1 MKEQKKRTMTRR
13 HKADTRT
20 FEELDYADQARSINA
35 QIRVLEKAI
44 TANIRRAKKEK
55 RPSPAEKRIEQVE
68 RLVQRLK
75 AKYL

>member
-1 MKEQKKRTMTRR
+1 VARR

-20 FEELDYADQARSINA
+20 FEELDYAEQAKSINA
-35 QIRVLEKAI
+35 QIRVIEKAI
-44 TANIRRAKKEK
+44 TANIRRAKTAKK
-55 RPSPAEKRIEQVE
+55 PSPAEKRIEQVE